1 VRGRDGQAAKQAMLT
16 HELKKKAHQEFSG
29 WAETYDDSLL
39 NRFLF
44 EPGHAMLLD
53 ALTDLGP
60 GARVLDIGCG
70 TGELA
75 RRLAR
80 RGCSVVGFDLCEPML
95 HQIRPKLYGESAR
108 VRLAVGVSEHL
119 PFAARTFD
127 AVTCANSFHH
137 YPDQRAVVRE
147 MFRVIRPGGRLLV
160 VDGFRDNLI
169 GRIMYDVIIT
179 RVEGDVWHRNAL
191 DMRDL
196 MRAAGFRKVSQ
207 SKRTLALFPILLTC
221 GIVP

>member
-1 VRGRDGQAAKQAMLT
+1 MLT
-16 HELKKKAHQEFSG
+16 HELKEKALEEFG
-29 WAETYDDSLL
+29 DWATTYDDSLL

-44 EPGHAMLLD
+44 EPGHAMLIDELANIRPD
-53 ALTDLGP
+53 AL
-60 GARVLDIGCG
+60 VLDIGCG

-80 RGCSVVGFDLCEPML
+80 RGCYVVGLDLCEPML
-95 HQIRPKLYGESAR
+95 HQVRPKLNGQSGR
-108 VRLAVGVSEHL
+108 VHLSVGDSEHL
-119 PFAARTFD
+119 PFASRMFD

-147 MFRVIRPGGRLLV
+147 MFRVLRPGGRLLV
-160 VDGFRDNLI
+160 VDGFRDNLV

-179 RVEGDVWHRNAL
+179 HVEGDVWHRDAL

-196 MRAAGFRKVSQ
+196 MRSAGFRSVSQ
-207 SKRTLALFPILLTC
+207 DKRAQALFPILLTR

>member
-1 VRGRDGQAAKQAMLT
+1 MLT
-16 HELKKKAHQEFSG
+16 HELKEKAQEEFG
-29 WAETYDDSLL
+29 EWAATYDDSLL

-53 ALTDLGP
+53 ELAGIRA

-80 RGCSVVGFDLCEPML
+80 RGCHVVGLDLCEPML
-95 HQIRPKLYGESAR
+95 HQVRPKLNGEGAR
-108 VRLAVGVSEHL
+108 VRLAVGDSEHL
-119 PFAARTFD
+119 PFASGTFD

-147 MFRVIRPGGRLLV
+147 MFRVLRRGGRLLV
-160 VDGFRDNLI
+160 VDGFRDNLV

-179 RVEGDVWHRNAL
+179 HVEGDVWHRDAL

-196 MRAAGFRKVSQ
+196 MRSTGFRSVSQ
-207 SKRTLALFPILLTC
+207 SKRTQALFPILLTR